1 MDTTDKKVIGRPF
14 EVGNPGGPGRPK
26 GSRHALSES
35 FISALQADFRAH
47 GEEAIRRTR
56 EEEPAAYV
64 KVLAS
69 LLPKE
74 VEIKRPLEDLTDD
87 ELVNAIELIRASVA
101 FNPDG
106 DGVRSSETPRGK
118 PH

>member
-1 MDTTDKKVIGRPF
+1 MQD
-14 EVGNPGGPGRPK
+14 
-26 GSRHALSES
+26 
-35 FISALQADFRAH
+35 DFRQH
-47 GEEAIRRTR
+47 GEDAIRRTR
-56 EEEPAAYV
+56 EEKPADYV

-101 FNPDG
+101 FNPEG
-106 DGVRSSETPRGK
+106 IGVRGSEETGRK

>member
-1 MDTTDKKVIGRPF
+1 MIPPEKKIVGRPF
-14 EVGNPGGPGRPK
+14 LPGHPGGPGRPK

-35 FISALQADFRAH
+35 FIAALQADFRVH
-47 GEEAIRRTR
+47 GEEAIRKTR
-56 EEEPAAYV
+56 EEKPAEYV

-87 ELVNAIELIRASVA
+87 ELVNAIELIRASVT
-101 FNPDG
+101 FNPE
-106 DGVRSSETPRGK
+106 GVGGRNSETPFGK